1 MPANRLYDNYCKH
14 CTVTL
19 RPTTL
24 TVWLFIALFAFGVAV
39 ALAPVPDWSWPL
51 AAALL
56 VALVAADALWV
67 SAIRPVSVE
76 RQVNRNLPV
85 NSWSQV
91 QLEVHHQQSQNVHVQ
106 VFDHHP
112 RDVLV
117 RGQPHGITIP
127 PRQKARIH
135 YRIKPLQRGADRFTG
150 VEVLLRSPLGL
161 WRRRQWIAHEHDIR
175 IYPNFADVA
184 KYALLA
190 TDNRLSQLGV
200 RRRQRRGEGQDFRQL
215 REYRLGD
222 PMKQIDWKASSRY
235 RKLISREYQDERD
248 QQVLFLIDCSRRM
261 RHMEGGQAHLDQ
273 ALNAM
278 LLVAYIAGKQGDAV
292 GFLSFGGE
300 HKATGGSGE
309 RETWAS
315 PEKGAATVNYL
326 LDKSYDL
333 RPTLQAAD
341 YLAAAKQ
348 LLTLQRKR
356 SLVIV
361 MTNTRD
367 EDLGDLLHAVRLLA
381 RKHLVVLAD
390 LQEPGL
396 EQGLHHSVQNLD
408 DALQYHAVYDYLQ
421 LRRQSHDQFR
431 HAGALCM
438 DTTAAQL
445 PLRLVNQYLDIKQA
459 GVL

>member
-1 MPANRLYDNYCKH
+1 MS
-14 CTVTL
+14 L

-24 TVWLFIALFAFGVAV
+24 TLWLFIALFAMGVAV
-39 ALAPVPDWSWPL
+39 AFVPAVEWLWPV

-56 VALVAADALWV
+56 VAVAIADGLWV
-67 SAIRPVSVE
+67 LAIKPVSIE
-76 RQVNRNLPV
+76 RQVNKNLPV
-85 NSWSQV
+85 NSWSPV
-91 QLEVHHQQSQNVHVQ
+91 QLLVSHRQSYGVQLQ

-112 RDVLV
+112 QDVLV
-117 RGQPHGITIP
+117 RGQPKYVSIP
-127 PRQKARIH
+127 AQQHARIH
-135 YRIKPLQRGADRFTG
+135 YRIRPLQRGSDRFVGTD
-150 VEVLLRSPLGL
+150 VLLRSPLRL
-161 WRRRQWIAHEHDIR
+161 WRRRQWIEGEQEIR

-248 QQVLFLIDCSRRM
+248 QQVLFLVDCSRRM
-261 RHMEGGQAHLDQ
+261 RHMEEGQAHLDQ

-278 LLVAYIAGKQGDAV
+278 LLVAYIASKQGDAV
-292 GFLSFGGE
+292 GFLSSGG
-300 HKATGGSGE
+300 ARSGKSSE
-309 RETWAS
+309 PSGQGAQEKWAS
-315 PEKGAATVNYL
+315 PKKGAATVNYL
-326 LDKSYDL
+326 LDRSYDL
-333 RPTLQAAD
+333 RPSMQAAD

-356 SLVIV
+356 SLVII

-367 EDLGDLLHAVRLLA
+367 EDQGDLLQAVRLLA

-396 EQGLHHSVQNLD
+396 SQRLLHKVQNLD
-408 DALQYHAVYDYLQ
+408 DALEYHAVFDYLN

-431 HAGALCM
+431 HAGAVCL
-438 DTTAAQL
+438 DTTAKDL
-445 PLRLVNQYLDIKQA
+445 PLRLVNQYLDIKQS
-459 GVL
+459 GIL

>member
-1 MPANRLYDNYCKH
+1 MS
-14 CTVTL
+14 L
-19 RPTTL
+19 RPATL
-24 TVWLFIALFAFGVAV
+24 TLWLFIALFIMGVAV
-39 ALAPVPDWSWPL
+39 AFVPAADGMWPI

-56 VALVAADALWV
+56 VAVVAADALWV

-91 QLEVHHQQSQNVHVQ
+91 QLLISHQQSHGVQ
-106 VFDHHP
+106 LEVFDHHP
-112 RDVLV
+112 KDVLV
-117 RGQPHGITIP
+117 RGQPGSIYIP
-127 PRQKARIH
+127 PRQKARMH
-135 YRIKPLQRGADRFTG
+135 YRIKPLQRGADCFAG
-150 VEVLLRSPLGL
+150 VDVLLRSPLRL
-161 WRRRQWIAHEHDIR
+161 WRRRQWIAAESDIR

-248 QQVLFLIDCSRRM
+248 QQVLFLVDCSRRM
-261 RHMEGGQAHLDQ
+261 RHMEEGQAHLDQ

-278 LLVAYIAGKQGDAV
+278 LLVAYIASKQGDAV

-300 HKATGGSGE
+300 NSVKQPGQGGQE
-309 RETWAS
+309 KWAS
-315 PEKGAATVNYL
+315 PKKGAATVNYL
-326 LDKSYDL
+326 LDRSYDL
-333 RPTLQAAD
+333 RPSMQAAD

-367 EDLGDLLHAVRLLA
+367 EDQGDLLHAVRLLA

-396 EQGLHHSVQNLD
+396 SQRLQHKVQNLD
-408 DALQYHAVYDYLQ
+408 DALEYHAVSDYLQ

-431 HAGALCM
+431 HAGAACL
-438 DTTAAQL
+438 DTTAKDL

>member
-1 MPANRLYDNYCKH
+1 MS
-14 CTVTL
+14 L

-24 TVWLFIALFAFGVAV
+24 TLWLAIALFALGVAV
-39 ALAPVPDWSWPL
+39 SFLPVLAWLWPI
-51 AAALL
+51 AAAVL
-56 VALVAADALWV
+56 VAVAAVDALWV
-67 SAIRPVSVE
+67 VNMA
-76 RQVNRNLPV
+76 QVQVQRTVNKNLPV

-91 QLEVHHQQSQNVHVQ
+91 QLEIHHQQSHNLHVQ

-112 RDVLV
+112 KDVLV
-117 RGQPHGITIP
+117 RGQPNSISIP
-127 PRQKARIH
+127 PKQKARMH
-135 YRIKPLQRGADRFTG
+135 YRIKPLQRGADSFAG
-150 VEVLLRSPLGL
+150 VDVLLRSTLRL
-161 WRRRQWIAHEHDIR
+161 WQRKQWIEEAHDIR

-248 QQVLFLIDCSRRM
+248 QQVLFLVDCSRRM

-278 LLVAYIAGKQGDAV
+278 LLVAYIASKQGDAV
-292 GFLSFGGE
+292 GFLSFGGGQQSVNNASQE
-300 HKATGGSGE
+300 SPQDK
-309 RETWAS
+309 WAS
-315 PEKGAATVNYL
+315 PKKGAATVNYL

-333 RPTLQAAD
+333 RPSMQAAD
-341 YLAAAKQ
+341 YLAAGKQ

-367 EDLGDLLHAVRLLA
+367 ENQSDLLHAVRLLA

-396 EQGLHHSVQNLD
+396 SQRLQHPVHNLD
-408 DALQYHAVYDYLQ
+408 DALEYHAVFDYLQ
-421 LRRQSHDQFR
+421 LRKQSHDQFR
-431 HAGALCM
+431 HAGAICL
-438 DTTAAQL
+438 DTTAKDL